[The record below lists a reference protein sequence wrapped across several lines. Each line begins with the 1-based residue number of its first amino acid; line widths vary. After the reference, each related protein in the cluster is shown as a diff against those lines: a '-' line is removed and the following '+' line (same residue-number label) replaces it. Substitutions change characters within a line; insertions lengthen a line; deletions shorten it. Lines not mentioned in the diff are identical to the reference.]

1 MNPESSCSCV
11 IVWVMIEQV
20 TRSFTEGEGEAV
32 MVQKSKF
39 NVVDLAGSE
48 RQQLK
53 EGININKGLLVLGDV
68 ISVLASREK
77 GKFFLLEIS
86 KCR

>member
-1 MNPESSCSCV
+1 MNPESSCSCA
-11 IVWVMIEQV
+11 IVWVMIGQV
-20 TRSFTEGEGEAV
+20 RRSFTEGEGEAV

-53 EGININKGLLVLGDV
+53 EGININKGLLVWGDV

-86 KCR
+86 KRR

>member
-1 MNPESSCSCV
+1 
-11 IVWVMIEQV
+11 
-20 TRSFTEGEGEAV
+20 
-32 MVQKSKF
+32 MVRKSKF

>member
-1 MNPESSCSCV
+1 
-11 IVWVMIEQV
+11 
-20 TRSFTEGEGEAV
+20 
-32 MVQKSKF
+32 MVRKSKF

-77 GKFFLLEIS
+77 GKFFLLEIL
-86 KCR
+86 KRR